1 MNKYSLSLALVVLAL
16 GSQPTHAQAHKKY
29 NSKVA
34 PAPAVAAPPPEVAV
48 APPAPAAI
56 EEVPVPA
63 AAPAPAMPAYATGQ
77 PVQVTLDGVYVAGCT
92 KVSGSVGNLSG
103 QLSIELTESGSKI
116 QNVIRF
122 YTSED
127 CTGSVYAAVAPPVRA
142 NQILAK
148 RDFPLPAGQGERS
161 VWYSQ
166 QPAQEGEMNFF
177 GAVVKNPQNPSQ
189 IVVIFNNSTVH
200 TVAIAHS
207 ALSEQFILSTTVDG
221 LYIVGSR
228 SPSASLDAQ
237 GYPKSFGANSYY
249 TRRQ

>member
-1 MNKYSLSLALVVLAL
+1 VVLAL
-16 GSQPTHAQAHKKY
+16 GSQPTYAQAHKKY

-48 APPAPAAI
+48 APPAYAPAPAAM
-56 EEVPVPA
+56 EEVPEPA
-63 AAPAPAMPAYATGQ
+63 AAPAPAMPPSYATGQ

-92 KVSGSVGNLSG
+92 KVSGSGGNLSG

-127 CTGSVYAAVAPPVRA
+127 CTGSVYAAVAPPVRV
-142 NQILAK
+142 NRILAK

-177 GAVVKNPQNPSQ
+177 GAVVKNPQNPAQ
-189 IVVIFNNSTVH
+189 MMVIFNNSTIH

-207 ALSEQFILSTTVDG
+207 ALSEQFIFSTTVDG
-221 LYIVGSR
+221 MYIVGSR
-228 SPSASLDAQ
+228 SPGAALDAQ